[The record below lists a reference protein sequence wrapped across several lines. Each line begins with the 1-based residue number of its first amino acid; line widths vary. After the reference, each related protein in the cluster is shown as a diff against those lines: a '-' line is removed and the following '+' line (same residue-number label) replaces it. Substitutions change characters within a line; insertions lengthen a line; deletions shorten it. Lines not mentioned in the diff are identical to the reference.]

1 MSEPITRIIFRRGLD
16 SERKQITL
24 NQGEP
29 GFAVDTNRLFVGD
42 GQTLGGVPVGNRFLG
57 FTTFGT
63 TNSFVDP
70 FKGPLSGD
78 MVFDFSSTLLYVL
91 TGSDYAKTNNYAPLG
106 TSYTILGSDTI
117 ESQGGILEVKAS
129 SLDFSY
135 FNSTAVGLGLE
146 ISPQTTINLTAPSPE
161 LQIVN
166 NRLAITDNGITNAKL
181 TVMGPD
187 TLKGKLTVAGT
198 PEDIPLLAIAQILAP
213 LINSQ
218 PAVATVPV
226 GTILDFGGVSAPNG
240 YLLCNGQSVSRTTY
254 APLFA
259 TIGTRWG
266 VGDGSSTFNVPDL
279 RRRVTAGAGGTSLTD
294 VGTTVGSIGGAENIL
309 LTANQSGLRQHSHT
323 GVGSINL
330 NHTHIFGFRTG
341 GDDGTFVSNAGTIS
355 FPTGSFNGAD
365 RRSNITG
372 DGGGGY
378 VAFNWDAQTSIT
390 RPYVTSEP
398 QYITTGAGTA
408 INFTTAIVNG
418 QPAVDA
424 HSSMQPT
431 AVVTKIIKF

>member
-16 SERKQITL
+16 IERKQITL

-42 GQTLGGVPVGNRFLG
+42 GQTAGGISVGSRFLG

-78 MVFDFSSTLLYVL
+78 MVFDFGSTLLYVL

-106 TSYTILGSDTI
+106 TSYTVLGSDTI
-117 ESQGGILEVKAS
+117 ESQGGILEVKGS

-146 ISPQTTINLTAPSPE
+146 ISPQTTINLATPSPE
-161 LQIVN
+161 LQVVN
-166 NRLAITDNGITNAKL
+166 NRLAITDNGVTNAKL
-181 TVMGPD
+181 NVMGPD

-213 LINSQ
+213 LVNAQ
-218 PAVATVPV
+218 PSVATVPV
-226 GTILDFGGVSAPNG
+226 GTILDFGGVTAPNG
-240 YLLCNGQSVSRTTY
+240 YLVCDGQAVSRTTY

-266 VGDGSSTFNVPDL
+266 VGNNTTTFNVPDL
-279 RRRVTAGAGGTSLTD
+279 RRRTTVGSGGTSLSN
-294 VGTTVGSIGGAENIL
+294 VATTVGSIGGAENVL
-309 LTANQSGLRQHSHT
+309 LTSNESGLRQHSHT
-323 GVGSINL
+323 GTGNINL
-330 NHTHIFGFRTG
+330 NHTHIFGRWSG
-341 GDDGTFVSNAGTIS
+341 GDDGQFVFKYGVTS
-355 FPTGSFNGAD
+355 FPPNSFNGAD
-365 RRSNITG
+365 RRGGITG
-372 DGGGGY
+372 DGGGGG
-378 VAFNWDAQTSIT
+378 VAYNWDSIT
-390 RPYVTSEP
+390 SLDKAFVTSEP
-398 QYITTGAGTA
+398 QYIQDAGTA
-408 INFTTAIVNG
+408 VSFTTAIVNA
-418 QPAVDA
+418 QPAIDA
-424 HSSMQPT
+424 HNNMQPS
-431 AVVTKIIKF
+431 AVVTKIIKY